1 MVAVALPDPIVM
13 VPTAVNVRG
22 ALNDNVATPENFTA
36 LVTTSSCSVTELV
49 STPRL
54 FVAVPVAA
62 ALTPITRAEPDISAV
77 QLSSSV

>member
-1 MVAVALPDPIVM
+1 MPEPIVM

-22 ALNDNVATPENFTA
+22 ALNDNVATPENFTE
-36 LVTTSSCSVTELV
+36 LVATSSCSVTELV

-54 FVAVPVAA
+54 LVAVPVAP
-62 ALTPITRAEPDISAV
+62 ALTPMTRAEPEISAV